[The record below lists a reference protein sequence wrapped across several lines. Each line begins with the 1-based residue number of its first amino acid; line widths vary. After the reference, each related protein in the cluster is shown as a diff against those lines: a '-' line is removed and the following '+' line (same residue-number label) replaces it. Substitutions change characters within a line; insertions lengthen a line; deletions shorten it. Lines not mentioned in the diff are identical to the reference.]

1 MRLGQLARKFDIT
14 PQEIIAFTKSKGI
27 EINSHPNS
35 KLEDDVEAL
44 VMEHFDVLPEIMVD
58 QIEPEIELQVE
69 IVESEAIDSEE
80 NMAVE
85 NTEDLDTQEA
95 AVELHELE
103 VSETTTLSEEPI
115 VEETLEITETL
126 ASPYRKAATVAE
138 ILDDESEMLISSVD
152 VIKAPKV
159 ELQGLKVVG
168 KIELPSPKAKEPD
181 QEKPLDGDTNEVSS
195 ENNSKVPKK
204 NHKVRKRLTE
214 EEMETRRLK
223 AKKQREEKAKWEL
236 HKQKLREERKKKEQK
251 EKFYKN
257 KLKDDVVA
265 TAKPKKKKKAVEQ
278 TIEKDNRPKPKTALG
293 KLWRWLNT

>member
-27 EINSHPNS
+27 EINTHPNS

-44 VMEHFDVLPEIMVD
+44 VMEHFDVLPEIVVD
-58 QIEPEIELQVE
+58 QVEPEFEIEPQVE
-69 IVESEAIDSEE
+69 IVENEAIDSKE
-80 NMAVE
+80 NVAFE
-85 NTEDLDTQEA
+85 SAKDLDTSEA
-95 AVELHELE
+95 VVELE
-103 VSETTTLSEEPI
+103 VIETTTLSEEPI
-115 VEETLEITETL
+115 VEETLEITETSE
-126 ASPYRKAATVAE
+126 SPSRKAATVAE
-138 ILDDESEMLISSVD
+138 ILEDESEMLISSVD

-168 KIELPSPKAKEPD
+168 KIELPSPKVKEPE
-181 QEKPLDGDTNEVSS
+181 QENPSDGDTNEVSPA
-195 ENNSKVPKK
+195 NNSKVPKK

-257 KLKDDVVA
+257 KLKDEVVA
-265 TAKPKKKKKAVEQ
+265 AAKPKKKKKAVKQ
-278 TIEKDNRPKPKTALG
+278 TIERDNRPKPKTALG
-293 KLWRWLNT
+293 KFWRWLNT